1 MKILECTKK
10 VLNIVGLWLL
20 GKLKDLWLE
29 NLKNYLKEQLE
40 QLAKD
45 AIDEISKLRD
55 SVEYEL
61 KREEIYKTILNKVNL
76 PFFLE
81 PFRGI
86 LRNMLKEEVE
96 KRVTGA
102 LEALK
107 KSI

>member
-10 VLNIVGLWLL
+10 VLKIVGLWLL

-29 NLKNYLKEQLE
+29 NLKDSLKEQLE

-61 KREEIYKTILNKVNL
+61 KREEIYKAIFDKINL
-76 PFFLE
+76 PFFLK